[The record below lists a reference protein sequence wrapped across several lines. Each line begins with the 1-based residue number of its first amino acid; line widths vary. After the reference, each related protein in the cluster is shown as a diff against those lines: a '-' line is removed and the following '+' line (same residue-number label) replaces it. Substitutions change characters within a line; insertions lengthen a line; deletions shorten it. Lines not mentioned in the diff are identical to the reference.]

1 MQDHFEL
8 ALRRSS
14 CLNYRHRLGFAL
26 KRPRQRLVQA
36 DPVRREAIVSEYAAL
51 KAVADRTGTKIF
63 LADEAHFRADGNLR
77 GKWVLK
83 GAPALVESTSPRRGE
98 KVSYYSAVCLETGAV
113 AVMELEGNSNSASSV
128 AFLRQLRAQYTE
140 PLTVIWDK

>member
-1 MQDHFEL
+1 M
-8 ALRRSS
+8 
-14 CLNYRHRLGFAL
+14 
-26 KRPRQRLVQA
+26 
-36 DPVRREAIVSEYAAL
+36 
-51 KAVADRTGTKIF
+51 
-63 LADEAHFRADGNLR
+63 
-77 GKWVLK
+77 
-83 GAPALVESTSPRRGE
+83 ESTSPRRGE